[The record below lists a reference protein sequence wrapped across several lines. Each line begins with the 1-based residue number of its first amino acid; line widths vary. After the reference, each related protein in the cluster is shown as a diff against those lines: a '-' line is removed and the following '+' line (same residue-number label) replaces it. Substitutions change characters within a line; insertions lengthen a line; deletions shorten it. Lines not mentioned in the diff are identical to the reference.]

1 MARNKVKAAP
11 AAVTDEMP
19 PPYVP
24 TPEGEEPPMRDQ
36 VDGHGGALAIPETPD
51 GVNPFDM
58 PLGEFL
64 AQLGVPRENIEAK
77 FAEWAS
83 KHSGIAPLAQI
94 ALNFVAEELNQS
106 VLDAAKS
113 RIAVGLTK
121 VFFEGKGPV
130 AHSGCEL
137 V

>member
-1 MARNKVKAAP
+1 MARNKVAAKP
-11 AAVTDEMP
+11 AAALEPAVEMP
-19 PPYVP
+19 PPNP
-24 TPEGEEPPMRDQ
+24 GEPPVEHDPLRD
-36 VDGHGGALAIPETPD
+36 GLPIPETPD

-58 PLGEFL
+58 PLGDFL

-77 FAEWAS
+77 FAEWATS
-83 KHSGIAPLAQI
+83 HSGIAPLAQV
-94 ALNFVAEELNQS
+94 ALNFVAEELNQG
-106 VLDAAKS
+106 VFDMAKS
-113 RIAVGLTK
+113 RIAIGLTK